1 MIEHMFDHED
11 SVIGLWPGERP
22 EDLATEEDASFEL
35 ACREMADGWT
45 TEDRHLLPDDLED
58 LLPGPYM
65 AAILH
70 ALDPGRLNG
79 YDAVRLMQ
87 ARARLA
93 SHNEAGKLRAI
104 AEVAFSP
111 PGDADSPVERDS
123 IEVEYVAAEI
133 AAGLTL
139 TRRSSKTEL
148 SRALSLSDRLHR
160 VWSALSAGSID
171 LARARVFEKALGH
184 LPDDTID
191 LVLDQILE
199 DAGNLTTGQ
208 LAGGLSRLILAMDPD
223 GSASAFEEGL
233 SDRGVSTYPNP
244 DQTGSFLVHNGN
256 PVEVAAARAYVE
268 QIARKLKTA
277 DEPRSLEEIRADVAL
292 DLLQGKCL
300 HMREPNGGG
309 RTNLLV
315 SAETLLGSS
324 DEPGELEG
332 YGPVLAEIARKAAR
346 ENVNG
351 DWVFTVTDNGRP
363 VATGT
368 LSRRPTAAQKRHLE
382 AVYPTC
388 VFPGCRQP
396 SFQCDL
402 DHRKPHSQG
411 GPTHNDNLGP
421 LCRHHHVVR
430 HHALWQLLRLPNG
443 DHLWTSPLGHTY
455 IRKRGPPDSPSVRS
469 HPSIHDQDPLVG
481 QPSRLAGLHRGA

>member
-1 MIEHMFDHED
+1 MFDHED

-22 EDLATEEDASFEL
+22 EDLATEEDFVYEHT
-35 ACREMADGWT
+35 CREIADGWLP
-45 TEDRHLLPDDLED
+45 EDRHLLPDDLEE
-58 LLPGPYM
+58 LLPGPYL

-70 ALDPGRLNG
+70 ALDPERLNG
-79 YDAVRLMQ
+79 YDAVRVMQ
-87 ARARLA
+87 ARSRLA
-93 SHNEAGKLRAI
+93 SHNEAGKLRAM

-111 PGDADSPVERDS
+111 PGNADSPVERDS

-139 TRRSSKTEL
+139 ARSSSKTEL
-148 SRALSLSDRLHR
+148 SRALSLNDRLHR

-171 LARARVFEKALGH
+171 LAKAKVFESALGH
-184 LPDDTID
+184 LPEGTID

-199 DAGNLTTGQ
+199 DAANLTTGQ
-208 LAGGLSRLILAMDPD
+208 LRGGLSRLILAADPD

-256 PVEVAAARAYVE
+256 PVDVAAARAYVE
-268 QIARKLKTA
+268 EIARSLKTA

-292 DLLQGKCL
+292 DLLQGKCA
-300 HMREPNGGG
+300 HMREPSRAG

-315 SAETLLGSS
+315 SADTLLGLSN
-324 DEPGELEG
+324 EPGELEG
-332 YGPVLAEIARKAAR
+332 YGPVMAEIARKTAR
-346 ENVNG
+346 ENVDG

-368 LSRRPTAAQKRHLE
+368 LSRRPTAGQRRHLE
-382 AVYPTC
+382 AIYPTC
-388 VFPGCRQP
+388 VFPGCRHA

-402 DHRKPHSQG
+402 DHRKPFSQG

-421 LCRHHHVVR
+421 LCRHHHRVR
-430 HHALWQLLRLPNG
+430 HHAPWQLARLPDG
-443 DHLWTSPLGHTY
+443 DHQWTSPLGHTY
-455 IRKRGPPDSPSVRS
+455 IRKRGPPV
-469 HPSIHDQDPLVG
+469 
-481 QPSRLAGLHRGA
+481 

>member
-1 MIEHMFDHED
+1 MFDHDD

-22 EDLATEEDASFEL
+22 EDLAAEEDAVYEL
-35 ACREMADGWT
+35 TCREMADGWLP
-45 TEDRHLLPDDLED
+45 EDRHLLPDDLED
-58 LLPGPYM
+58 LMPGPYL

-79 YDAVRLMQ
+79 HDAVRVMQ

-111 PGDADSPVERDS
+111 PGNADSPVERES
-123 IEVEYVAAEI
+123 IEVEYVATEI

-139 TRRSSKTEL
+139 TRSSSNAEL
-148 SRALSLSDRLHR
+148 SRALSLNDRLHR
-160 VWSALSAGSID
+160 VGSALSAGSID
-171 LARARVFEKALGH
+171 LARARVFEKALSH
-184 LPDDTID
+184 LPDDTVD
-191 LVLDQILE
+191 LVLDQSLE

-208 LAGGLSRLILAMDPD
+208 LRAALARLVLAADPD

-233 SDRGVSTYPNP
+233 SDRGVATYANP

-256 PVEVAAARAYVE
+256 PVDIAAARAYIE
-268 QIARKLKTA
+268 EIARRLKTA
-277 DEPRSLEEIRADVAL
+277 EDPRSLEEIRADVAL

-300 HMREPNGGG
+300 HMREPKGAG
-309 RTNLLV
+309 RTNLWV
-315 SAETLLGSS
+315 TAETLLGLS
-324 DEPGELEG
+324 DEPGDLEG
-332 YGPVLAEIARKAAR
+332 YGPVMAEIARKTAR
-346 ENVNG
+346 ESVDG

-363 VATGT
+363 AATGT
-368 LSRRPTAAQKRHLE
+368 LSRRPTAGQRRHLE

-421 LCRHHHVVR
+421 LCRHHHMVR
-430 HHALWQLLRLPNG
+430 HHAPWQLLRLPDG
-443 DHLWTSPLGHTY
+443 DHQWTSPLGHTY
-455 IRKRGPPDSPSVRS
+455 LRKRAPPYDMGPSPITPRT
-469 HPSIHDQDPLVG
+469 
-481 QPSRLAGLHRGA
+481 

>member
-1 MIEHMFDHED
+1 MFDHED

-22 EDLATEEDASFEL
+22 EDLAAEEHAVYEHT
-35 ACREMADGWT
+35 CREMADGWLP
-45 TEDRHLLPDDLED
+45 EDRHVLPHDLED
-58 LLPGPYM
+58 LVPGPYM

-79 YDAVRLMQ
+79 YDAVRVMQ
-87 ARARLA
+87 ARSRLS

-104 AEVAFSP
+104 AEVAFAP
-111 PGDADSPVERDS
+111 PGNADSPVERAS

-133 AAGLTL
+133 AAGLVL
-139 TRRSSKTEL
+139 TGRSSKTEL
-148 SRALSLSDRLHR
+148 ARALVLNDRLHR
-160 VWSALSAGSID
+160 VWSALSASSID

-184 LPDDTID
+184 LPDATVD

-208 LAGGLSRLILAMDPD
+208 LRARLSRLILAVDPD

-233 SDRGVSTYPNP
+233 SDRGVATYPNP
-244 DQTGSFLVHNGN
+244 DMTGSFLVHNGN
-256 PVEVAAARAYVE
+256 PVDIAAARAHVE
-268 QIARKLKTA
+268 EIARSLKTA
-277 DEPRSLEEIRADVAL
+277 EEPRSLDEIRADVAL
-292 DLLQGKCL
+292 DLLQGKCR
-300 HMREPNGGG
+300 HMRESKSAG

-315 SAETLLGSS
+315 SAESLLGMSN
-324 DEPGELEG
+324 EPGELEG
-332 YGPVLAEIARKAAR
+332 YGPVMAEIARKSAH
-346 ENVNG
+346 ENVAG
-351 DWVFTVTDNGRP
+351 EWSFIVTDNGRP

-368 LSRRPTAAQKRHLE
+368 LSRRPTAGQRRHLE
-382 AVYPTC
+382 ATYPTC

-421 LCRHHHVVR
+421 LCRHHHMVR
-430 HHALWQLLRLPNG
+430 HHAPWQLLRLPDG
-443 DHLWTSPLGHTY
+443 DHQWTSPLGHTY
-455 IRKRGPPDSPSVRS
+455 VRKRAPP
-469 HPSIHDQDPLVG
+469 G
-481 QPSRLAGLHRGA
+481 

>member
-1 MIEHMFDHED
+1 MFDHEA
-11 SVIGLWPGERP
+11 SVIGLWPGQRP
-22 EDLATEEDASFEL
+22 EDLAPEDLAAEEDAVYEHT
-35 ACREMADGWT
+35 CREMADGWLP
-45 TEDRHLLPDDLED
+45 EDRHLLPDDLEG
-58 LLPGPYM
+58 LMPGPYL

-79 YDAVRLMQ
+79 YDAVRVMQ
-87 ARARLA
+87 ARSRLT
-93 SHNEAGKLRAI
+93 SHNEAGKLRAM

-111 PGDADSPVERDS
+111 PGNANSPVERDS
-123 IEVEYVAAEI
+123 IEVEFVAAEI

-139 TRRSSKTEL
+139 TQSSSKTEL
-148 SRALSLSDRLHR
+148 SRALSLNGRLHR

-184 LPDDTID
+184 LPGDTID
-191 LVLDQILE
+191 LVLDQILV

-208 LAGGLSRLILAMDPD
+208 LRARLSRLILAADPD

-233 SDRGVSTYPNP
+233 ADRGVATYPNP
-244 DQTGSFLVHNGN
+244 DQTGSFLVHNSS
-256 PVEVAAARAYVE
+256 PVDIAAARAYVE
-268 QIARKLKTA
+268 ELARRLKTA
-277 DEPRSLEEIRADVAL
+277 EEPRSLDEIRADVAL
-292 DLLQGKCL
+292 DLLQGKCV
-300 HMREPNGGG
+300 HMREPSQGG

-315 SAETLLGSS
+315 SADTLLGLSN
-324 DEPGELEG
+324 EPGELEG
-332 YGPVLAEIARKAAR
+332 YGPVMAEIARKTAR

-430 HHALWQLLRLPNG
+430 HHAPWQLLRLPDG
-443 DHLWTSPLGHTY
+443 DHQWTSPLGHVY
-455 IRKRGPPDSPSVRS
+455 VRKRGPP
-469 HPSIHDQDPLVG
+469 G
-481 QPSRLAGLHRGA
+481 